1 MQGTGRRRRVEPTPK
16 DGAESRAIPRSAP
29 TRTLEKG
36 LFLLGLFDVDHPE
49 WTLKEIR
56 ERAELTKATARR
68 LVKTLEAAQWVAYD
82 AASGTYHLGSSAL
95 RALYLAT
102 SHAELVRVAHPHLVA
117 LADETTESCSLSVWT
132 DAGPLIV
139 DTVLTPRLFRP
150 RTYIG
155 MLLDG
160 LASADAKALV
170 AFGPVEAW
178 DRLLAPAIEPKTA
191 RTITDPERVR
201 EMWRTARREGV
212 AFDLGEWNIEAPAVA
227 APVVDGEG
235 HVRATVSV
243 VVPIERSAEDVMLSH
258 AEAVKRTAD
267 AIAAKLG

>member
-1 MQGTGRRRRVEPTPK
+1 VGSTPEDDAGSK
-16 DGAESRAIPRSAP
+16 AIPRSAP

-49 WTLKEIR
+49 WTLKELR
-56 ERAELTKATARR
+56 ERAGLPKATTRR
-68 LVKTLEAAQWVAYD
+68 LIKTLEAANWVAYD
-82 AASGTYHLGSSAL
+82 AGSATYHLGSSAL

-102 SHAELVRVAHPHLVA
+102 SHAELVRVAHPHIVA

-160 LASADAKALV
+160 LSSADAKALV

-178 DRLLAPAIEPKTA
+178 DRLLAAPIEPKTS
-191 RTITDPERVR
+191 RTVTDPTQLR
-201 EMWRTARREGV
+201 ELWMTARKEGV
-212 AFDLGEWNIEAPAVA
+212 AFDWGEWNLEAPAVA
-227 APVVDGEG
+227 APVIDGEG
-235 HVRATVSV
+235 HVRASVSV

-258 AEAVKRTAD
+258 AEAVKRTAG